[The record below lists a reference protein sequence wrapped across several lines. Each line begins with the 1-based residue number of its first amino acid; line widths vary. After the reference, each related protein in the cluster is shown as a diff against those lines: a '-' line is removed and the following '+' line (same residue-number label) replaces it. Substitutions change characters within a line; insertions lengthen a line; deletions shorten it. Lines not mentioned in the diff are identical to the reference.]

1 MTNNSRCSPPLHLE
15 PGVNLDELQTYY
27 LLTGPAAGEKQGVYS
42 SWPGVQSLPGDHCV
56 KYQSWELLEAA
67 WHRCCDAGEHTHP
80 PSPPLPIP
88 SSTST
93 LSPPPSAPFPTT
105 RLFVVRGSGSVRAS
119 YDAAAADLTASTL
132 GGLYQADDPH
142 IAAHIARGS
151 YIREAEALVDA
162 EKAIRGLERANP
174 SDDESVSR
182 QTVDS
187 LERALQALRF
197 RLERPVAEEEGSSYS
212 WDEQQDRLVYK

>member
-27 LLTGPAAGEKQGVYS
+27 LLTGPAAGERQGVYS
-42 SWPGVQSLPGDHCV
+42 SWPAVQSLPGNRCV

-80 PSPPLPIP
+80 PSPPL
-88 SSTST
+88 
-93 LSPPPSAPFPTT
+93 SPPPSAPFPTT
-105 RLFVVRGSGSVRAS
+105 TLFVVRGSGSVRTS

-162 EKAIRGLERANP
+162 EKAIRGLEGANP

-197 RLERPVAEEEGSSYS
+197 RLERPVAEEEDGSYT
-212 WDEQQDRLVYK
+212 WDGHQDRLVYN